1 MQIVIIAGGLATR
14 LRPISLQIS
23 KSMIDVAGKPFL
35 QYQIELLKKHDIK
48 DIVLCVGHLS
58 EQIENYFGSGQNF
71 GVNIQYSYEKEELLG
86 TGGALKQAAKLLQN
100 DFFVMWGDSYLLLDY
115 QDIWNSYKT
124 SNYESLMVVYKNY
137 NQGDKSNVLVQDNK
151 VILYD
156 KWSSRSDLIYIDNGL
171 SILNKKI
178 LEFIPDKQV
187 FALENIFKQLAF
199 EQKIY
204 AYITEQKF
212 YEIGSFSGLENFKKL
227 VSENNL

>member
-1 MQIVIIAGGLATR
+1 
-14 LRPISLQIS
+14 
-23 KSMIDVAGKPFL
+23 MIDVAGKPFL